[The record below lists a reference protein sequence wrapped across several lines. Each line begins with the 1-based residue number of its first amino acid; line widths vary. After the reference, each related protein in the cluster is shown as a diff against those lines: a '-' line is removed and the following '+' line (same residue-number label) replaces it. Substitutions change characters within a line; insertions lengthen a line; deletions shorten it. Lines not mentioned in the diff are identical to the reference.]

1 MIKPDTIDRIR
12 RVGLDPADFEPTPPD
27 APTQLDRIEAQ
38 TIFTALMTDT
48 LLEED
53 FTNV

>member
-1 MIKPDTIDRIR
+1 MLAPDTIDRIR
-12 RVGLDPADFEPTPPD
+12 RAGLDPADFEPTPPD

-53 FTNV
+53 VFDV